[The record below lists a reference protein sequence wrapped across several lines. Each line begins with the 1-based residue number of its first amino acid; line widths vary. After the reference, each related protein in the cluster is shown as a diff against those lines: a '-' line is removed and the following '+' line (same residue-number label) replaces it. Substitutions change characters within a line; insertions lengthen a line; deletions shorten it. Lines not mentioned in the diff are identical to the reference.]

1 MLRNDYR
8 RSLILLRSNSSGFAG
23 HVRLERRTLMGSMY
37 FSVQAPEDADNLQA
51 ALIGRSKKGYYA
63 CDLGSLRR
71 DGQRQFG
78 LNASFDPRN
87 ICGRALEEYQLA
99 AVLQTDAEGC
109 EIVLFGNLNGHA
121 DMDWRSAVD
130 AACGLYAQTN
140 GSDPQPQSDASPS
153 EPTDMLLPTEE
164 RIVEAYGQTA
174 DANDE
179 AQTDAAESVQE
190 QPISEEPAE
199 RLARE
204 LLEIDMDQPWPESI
218 EALRPLFQSERVLE
232 IVPDGEHVYIA
243 APMPEMSGY
252 DSCAVG
258 LRVEDGQIVAVSYAL
273 PSLYSSDRPAGLE
286 EYTWSG
292 DNSRGWWVREVNVE
306 D

>member
-23 HVRLERRTLMGSMY
+23 HVRLERRTLMGGMY
-37 FSVQAPEDADNLQA
+37 FSVQAPEDAENLQA

-78 LNASFDPRN
+78 LSASFDPRN

-121 DMDWRSAVD
+121 EMDWRSAVD
-130 AACGLYAQTN
+130 AACSLYAQA
-140 GSDPQPQSDASPS
+140 DAPIPQPQSDLPS
-153 EPTDMLLPTEE
+153 EPTDMILPPEE
-164 RIVEAYGQTA
+164 NAAEEPVQSA
-174 DANDE
+174 DADGE
-179 AQTDAAESVQE
+179 AQTNVSESTQE
-190 QPISEEPAE
+190 RQISEEPAE
-199 RLARE
+199 RLARD

-218 EALRPLFQSERVLE
+218 EALRPLFQSERALE

-258 LRVEDGQIVAVSYAL
+258 LRVEDGKIVAVSYAL
-273 PSLYSSDRPAGLE
+273 PSLYSSEPPAGLE

-292 DNSRGWWVREVNVE
+292 DNSRGWWVREVKVE